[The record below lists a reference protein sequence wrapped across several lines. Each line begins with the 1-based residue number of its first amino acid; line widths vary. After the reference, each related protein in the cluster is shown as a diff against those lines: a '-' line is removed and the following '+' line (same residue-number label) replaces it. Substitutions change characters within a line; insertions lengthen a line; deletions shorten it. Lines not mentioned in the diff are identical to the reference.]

1 MSYNYSSDSDV
12 SLFDSIEQSGQ
23 QAPPSDPPSAPPT
36 EDWIKNMTPEQLE
49 SMRQFIM
56 KQQEEAAARLKKQ
69 QEEEAA
75 RLKKQQEEEE
85 ARRKKQ
91 EEEEAAR
98 LKKQQ
103 EEEEAARLKKK
114 QEEEARRKKKQ
125 EEEALARL
133 KQEDDARRKNPYVP
147 YVPIS
152 NKVFPPP
159 RSYNIIQVP
168 PPPPPPSNQQIPPPP
183 RVLARPS
190 AFVENQKLGSNPKEE
205 TKIEGE
211 EEEVDHE
218 QEQEPVHRE
227 PYKPPKSVHDMK
239 SNSDYKEDN
248 VRPFDFRDEMERIIE
263 ENENLKDRLTKLEER
278 MTGVEFHI
286 EDINHNA
293 EELRKDIDNSD
304 EYTIELMKL
313 ELAPKKVAKYINK
326 IHDLKKDV
334 SNLKNAQQ
342 AGPPTDDAFAEKLTR
357 SNLMMK
363 EADYLKNMLEAV
375 ESYDK
380 KKAPDPISVFKSY
393 GWKLSNCVYHLR
405 PYLSQEEKEKL
416 DKACSFERGGKK
428 QSPKQVLKA
437 IRQFGESMEKNEIQR
452 NSESKSKGHEFQYH
466 FPHLED
472 NIVDDDDYPQ

>member
-69 QEEEAA
+69 QEEE
-75 RLKKQQEEEE
+75 
-85 ARRKKQ
+85 
-91 EEEEAAR
+91 EAAR
-98 LKKQQ
+98 LKKKQ

-183 RVLARPS
+183 SVLARPS
-190 AFVENQKLGSNPKEE
+190 AFAEKQKLGSNPKEE
-205 TKIEGE
+205 TKIDGE

-239 SNSDYKEDN
+239 SNNDYKEDN

-293 EELRKDIDNSD
+293 EELRKDIDNND
-304 EYTIELMKL
+304 EYALELMKL

-326 IHDLKKDV
+326 IHDLKTDV
-334 SNLKNAQQ
+334 ANLKNAQQ

-357 SNLMMK
+357 SKLMMK